1 MDDVFNIENFNI
13 IQDNDNYYFFRAL
26 NMADNADI
34 DGNITTDEN
43 GNITRIRTD
52 RERWEETHTERAPR
66 YDKGAEL
73 SLNQINDHIKMR
85 YSKETN

>member
-52 RERWEETHTERAPR
+52 RERWEETIFAICRKTRRAVITHCCF
-66 YDKGAEL
+66 K
-73 SLNQINDHIKMR
+73 
-85 YSKETN
+85 

>member
-1 MDDVFNIENFNI
+1 MILNLYTGDKAMDDVFNIENFNI

-43 GNITRIRTD
+43 
-52 RERWEETHTERAPR
+52 
-66 YDKGAEL
+66 
-73 SLNQINDHIKMR
+73 
-85 YSKETN
+85 